1 MNDNSK
7 GLFFGFDPNPKGGVL
22 NWKYALTAAGT
33 ICLLR
38 GSVSIWRHEFT
49 LAAIL
54 LSVVVV
60 IAVIIRN
67 VQFFILM
74 TLLCIDL
81 NAAITVVVEW
91 RLDSLVAVI
100 VTTPLIFLMV
110 RRELKRREGDR
121 TDFLYHGE

>member
-1 MNDNSK
+1 
-7 GLFFGFDPNPKGGVL
+7 
-22 NWKYALTAAGT
+22 
-33 ICLLR
+33 
-38 GSVSIWRHEFT
+38 

-54 LSVVVV
+54 LSVVV

-91 RLDSLVAVI
+91 RVDSLVAVI

-110 RRELKRREGDR
+110 RRELKRRERLGIKA
-121 TDFLYHGE
+121 

>member
-1 MNDNSK
+1 
-7 GLFFGFDPNPKGGVL
+7 
-22 NWKYALTAAGT
+22 
-33 ICLLR
+33 
-38 GSVSIWRHEFT
+38 
-49 LAAIL
+49 
-54 LSVVVV
+54 
-60 IAVIIRN
+60 
-67 VQFFILM
+67 M